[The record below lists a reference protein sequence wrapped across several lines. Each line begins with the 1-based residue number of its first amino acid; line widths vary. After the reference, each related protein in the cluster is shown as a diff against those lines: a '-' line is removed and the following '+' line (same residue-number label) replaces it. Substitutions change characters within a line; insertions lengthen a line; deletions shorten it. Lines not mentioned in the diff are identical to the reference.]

1 MNDNV
6 GSKEI
11 LWVFLRW
18 EIKVCAKGNN
28 PVERKSLSM
37 QEREGRIA
45 GAGKRMESATQ
56 VEESLIGGET
66 VRPAFSREGTK
77 VQMEVR
83 RWMRRSMWK
92 VRSDSSIF
100 LSFHSGE
107 KIGEKVLET

>member
-56 VEESLIGGET
+56 VEESLIEEE
-66 VRPAFSREGTK
+66 RQF
-77 VQMEVR
+77 VQPLVGKAQR
-83 RWMRRSMWK
+83 CRWRYADGCVGACGRSGL
-92 VRSDSSIF
+92 ILLF
-100 LSFHSGE
+100 F
-107 KIGEKVLET
+107 